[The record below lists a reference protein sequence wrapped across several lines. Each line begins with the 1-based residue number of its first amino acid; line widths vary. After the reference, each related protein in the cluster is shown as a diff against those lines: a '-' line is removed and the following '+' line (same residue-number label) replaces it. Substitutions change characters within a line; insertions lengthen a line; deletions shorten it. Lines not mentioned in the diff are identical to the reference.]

1 MPSRERL
8 NQETIPGGKNSPSP
22 GCRVISKIGLQ
33 PGELHVQV
41 VKSWC
46 GSQSGCHGQEE
57 FKVIG
62 SMGCFTDAY
71 E

>member
-33 PGELHVQV
+33 PGGLHS
-41 VKSWC
+41 KS
-46 GSQSGCHGQEE
+46 SSHGADGRLRMSRVWEG
-57 FKVIG
+57 FG
-62 SMGCFTDAY
+62 
-71 E
+71 